1 MPHRS
6 GFGYFGSGFD
16 LITTKGLKRF
26 VFVPLFINL
35 VLFSTAFYFLL
46 GEIQGGIDY
55 ITGLIPDWLG
65 WLKTAINFFVW
76 PLAVISILL
85 SFALIF
91 GTLANWIAAPF
102 NGLLAEKVERH
113 LTGQSLGD
121 EGLMAIVRD
130 LPRTFGREVTKLIYY
145 LPRALGFL
153 LLFFFLPVIGQI
165 LWFLFGDW
173 MMAIQYCDYPF
184 DNHKVPFKTMRLH
197 LGDRKSLSF
206 SFGIAVN
213 VMAMIPIINF
223 LVMPVAICGATAMWV
238 NEYRPTVLNRDQ

>member
-165 LWFLFGDW
+165 LWFLFGAW
-173 MMAIQYCDYPF
+173 MMAIQYTDYGA
-184 DNHKVPFKTMRLH
+184 DNNQV
-197 LGDRKSLSF
+197 SF
-206 SFGIAVN
+206 SEMKRRMAESRLNNLLFGVVVYFLMAIPVVN
-213 VMAMIPIINF
+213 FF
-223 LVMPVAICGATAMWV
+223 LIPVAVAGG
-238 NEYRPTVLNRDQ
+238 TVLWTEHLRKN